1 MTRSV
6 LTKDVARK
14 TRSVQTT
21 RDVVRRT
28 RTVQLNK
35 YVALLIKTCAGHN
48 LRFAA
53 LFSRNRDAEN
63 VLLKIRSGGREAQLI
78 FY

>member
-35 YVALLIKTCAGHN
+35 YVALLIKRVQTAGN
-48 LRFAA
+48 GWAQPTLRRF
-53 LFSRNRDAEN
+53 
-63 VLLKIRSGGREAQLI
+63 I
-78 FY
+78 FPKQRRGKRIFKN